1 MRRWLWAA
9 LFAALALP
17 VRAADCTWP
26 EWQRF
31 RAALVSADGRV
42 IDRSSP
48 RLISTS
54 EGQAYALFD
63 PGRWE
68 AVEVLRWLKEY
79 VEEAQ
84 RQRV

>member
-1 MRRWLWAA
+1 MGQQLEHALIGGVPPVDEIDYHNLMLLTVPMAA
-9 LFAALALP
+9 
-17 VRAADCTWP
+17 
-26 EWQRF
+26 
-31 RAALVSADGRV
+31 
-42 IDRSSP
+42 
-48 RLISTS
+48 
-54 EGQAYALFD
+54 AYALFD